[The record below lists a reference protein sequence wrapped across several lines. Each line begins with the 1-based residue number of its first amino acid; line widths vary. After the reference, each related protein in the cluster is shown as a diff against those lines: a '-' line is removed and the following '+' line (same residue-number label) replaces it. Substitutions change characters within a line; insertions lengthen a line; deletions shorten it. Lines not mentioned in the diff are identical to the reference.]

1 MKTYYELTPN
11 SPFFPY
17 MQDRSVENALTGDE
31 KEKLYLEAINAL
43 VFSGL
48 ENMEFGENERN
59 YLIYAFLNKIDP
71 DFMGDKLIEL
81 GE

>member
-11 SPFFPY
+11 SQFFPY
-17 MQDRSVENALTGDE
+17 MQDRSVENALTEDE
-31 KEKLYLEAINAL
+31 KEKLYLEAVNAL